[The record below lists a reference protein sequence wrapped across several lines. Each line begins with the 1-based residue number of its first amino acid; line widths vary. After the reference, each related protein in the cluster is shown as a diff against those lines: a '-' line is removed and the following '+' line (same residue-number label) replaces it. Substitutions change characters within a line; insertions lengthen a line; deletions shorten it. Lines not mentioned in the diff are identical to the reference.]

1 MSEDRFNCEIGEL
14 SQLYETCTVDNFSGN
29 RTSIKIG
36 SETHIRA
43 QLLVFPNGGSI
54 SIGNQ
59 CYVGENSRIWSMD
72 SIKIGD
78 RVLISHNVNIHDNG
92 SHSISAKERNLHF
105 LEIIRAGHPKSLPN
119 VSCSPVIIEDD
130 VWIGFNS
137 SIFQGVTIG
146 KGAIVGAQS
155 IVVHDVPPYHIVI
168 GNPAKIIGKSLP

>member
-1 MSEDRFNCEIGEL
+1 MSEYRFNCEIGEL

-36 SETHIRA
+36 SETHIRG

-105 LEIIRAGHPKSLPN
+105 LEIIRAGHPKFLLN
-119 VSCSPVIIEDD
+119 VNSSPVIIEDD

-137 SIFQGVTIG
+137 SILKGVTIG
-146 KGAIVGAQS
+146 RQCVIGAQT
-155 IVVHDVPPYHIVI
+155 IVLKSVPEGMLVYCHS
-168 GNPAKIIGKSLP
+168 KSQLTQKAL